1 MEKSMKGMNKS
12 GSAVVFLAGRD
23 WDDEDRTVD
32 LVKRFGHGAIF
43 ESGNDLSIIPPGPSS
58 FITGPPVA
66 GLSISP

>member
-12 GSAVVFLAGRD
+12 GSTVVFLAGRY

-32 LVKRFGHGAIF
+32 LVKTFGYGAIF

-66 GLSISP
+66 GLSIFP